1 MKNFALIGAAGYI
14 APRHLKA
21 IKETGNTLLA
31 ALDPFDS
38 VGIMD
43 SYFPDAAFFT
53 EPERFDRHLDK
64 MRRSGNGNIDY
75 VSICSP
81 NYLHDAHIRMALR
94 NGAHA
99 ICEKPIVLNPW
110 NVDAL
115 MEIEKESGQ
124 NIYTIL
130 QLRHHP
136 AIIALK
142 QKVEAEL
149 KTPNNQ
155 NPEQPEPR
163 TPNNQNPEQSEPRTP
178 NQKTYDIDL
187 TYITSRGAWYHRSWK
202 GNIEKSGGVATN
214 IGVHFFDML
223 TWIFGPAKENVV
235 HLSETD
241 RASGFLQL
249 ENARVRWYL
258 SIDRNDLTKVNPKPR
273 TTSTP
278 NPEQSEQSEP
288 QTTRTP
294 NNQNPEQTKP
304 ISTYR
309 SITVNGEEIE
319 FSGGFTDLHTVSYQN
334 ILGGKGYG
342 LADAR
347 PSVYIVHS
355 IRNKKPI
362 GKTGEYHP
370 FV

>member
-21 IKETGNTLLA
+21 IKETGNNLLA

-53 EPERFDRHLDK
+53 EPERFDRHMDK
-64 MRRSGNGNIDY
+64 MRRSGNGHIDY

-115 MEIEKESGQ
+115 MEIEKESGL

-142 QKVEAEL
+142 QKIEAEL
-149 KTPNNQ
+149 KTL
-155 NPEQPEPR
+155 
-163 TPNNQNPEQSEPRTP
+163 NNQNPEQSEPRTTRTP
-178 NQKTYDIDL
+178 NPEPRTPNKKNYDIDL

-202 GNIEKSGGVATN
+202 GNLEKSGGVATN

-223 TWIFGPAKENVV
+223 TWVFGPAKENVV
-235 HLSETD
+235 HVSEND
-241 RASGFLQL
+241 RAAGFLQL
-249 ENARVRWYL
+249 ENARVRWFL
-258 SIDRNDLTKVNPKPR
+258 SINRDHL
-273 TTSTP
+273 
-278 NPEQSEQSEP
+278 PEQA
-288 QTTRTP
+288 
-294 NNQNPEQTKP
+294 KAAKK
-304 ISTYR
+304 STYR

-319 FSGGFTDLHTVSYQN
+319 FSDGFGDLHTASYQN
-334 ILGGKGYG
+334 ILDGKGYG

-370 FV
+370 FIK